1 MVLLYR
7 FLPLLVLCIGGI
19 YNKYILLVLCK
30 GENGGKVQPMEKK
43 LPLVR
48 VRMDFSIVA
57 FPYRIDVCG
66 VEVFIIDKFS
76 SGNTTQNYGY
86 SVKKT

>member
-1 MVLLYR
+1 
-7 FLPLLVLCIGGI
+7 
-19 YNKYILLVLCK
+19 
-30 GENGGKVQPMEKK
+30 MEKK

>member
-1 MVLLYR
+1 
-7 FLPLLVLCIGGI
+7 LCIGGI
-19 YNKYILLVLCK
+19 YNKYILLLLCK